1 MNRVFISAAILFL
14 GQAGCLPVSPAMF
27 GDSSEIAAVAGTYY
41 LPDVVDPMHLIIASN
56 GEYTWTG
63 HVCDSFSAG
72 EGRVIAEDGA
82 IRLAAGNDHGLNIP
96 WAMVPNGVSSAVSMV
111 VIEASEDGIRT
122 TTVFEESDTYEPF
135 VLERAEGRVCAIF
148 DGCYCLGLEPCDCN
162 DSQIPIAGVA
172 QCADRP
178 CG

>member
-14 GQAGCLPVSPAMF
+14 GQAGCLPVSPTTI
-27 GDSSEIAAVAGTYY
+27 GDSPEIAAVAGTYH
-41 LPDVVDPMHLIIASN
+41 LPDVVDPMHLIIASS
-56 GEYTWTG
+56 GEYTWMG

-82 IRLAAGNDHGLNIP
+82 IRLAAANDNGLNIP
-96 WAMVPNGVSSAVSMV
+96 WMMVPNGVSSAISMV
-111 VIEASEDGIRT
+111 VIEASDVGLRT

-135 VLERAEGRVCAIF
+135 VLDWAEGRVCAIF
-148 DGCYCLGLEPCDCN
+148 DGCSCLGIEPCDCN
-162 DSQIPIAGVA
+162 DSQIPVTDVP
-172 QCADRP
+172 QCVDRL